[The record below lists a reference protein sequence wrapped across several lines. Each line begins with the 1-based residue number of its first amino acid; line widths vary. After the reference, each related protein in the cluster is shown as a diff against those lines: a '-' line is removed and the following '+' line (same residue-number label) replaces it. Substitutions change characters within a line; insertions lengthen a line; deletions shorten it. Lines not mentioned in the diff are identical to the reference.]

1 VRITVSG
8 YLKFRGFFGEG
19 MSLDFDGEGTT
30 LRCALEVLSERCG
43 ESFRNAVYDFAT
55 GDIKKPNVILVNGRP
70 YTDLGKGLDRVLK
83 DGDEIVLGTLIS
95 GG

>member
-8 YLKFRGFFGEG
+8 YLKFRGFFGDG
-19 MSLDFDGEGTT
+19 MSLDLDEEAPT
-30 LRCALEVLSERCG
+30 LRHALEVISERCG
-43 ESFRNAVYDFAT
+43 ESFRNAVYDFVT

-70 YTDLGKGLDRVLK
+70 YADFDKGLDRMLK
-83 DGDEIVLGTLIS
+83 DGDEIVLSTLMS